1 RRSPRSAATTAGA
14 RARPPSSLPLE
25 RVGRLEDLDADR
37 DRFLCES
44 LGVGGAPD
52 HEPVVHGHGDPRP
65 DRLRQPRRLRGLHGV
80 VPSDGQEGDIGPDG
94 GELGDVVRVTRVV
107 VRVRPQLQDVANP
120 VVRRGME
127 VAALLAARAIPGSRV
142 HQPTRAVLSPH
153 TELLLDASAPEGPRV
168 TRSLLIGSPPAM
180 DHLETAGPGPRRPA
194 SQRRAVISL
203 LRRNRDFRM
212 LFLAQVVSFTGDW
225 FLFVALAGLVFDLT
239 HSPGLVAAVY
249 ASLTVPFA
257 FFMFVGGPLADRLN
271 RQALMIVADVI
282 RGFLA
287 LGFFL
292 VHRTSEVW
300 LVYVLAGAITALG
313 AVFEPAS
320 MAAIPNL
327 VDRED
332 LATARVKGGFGL
344 GGGVVALLPVLAF
357 TVYGT
362 KDWGTGVLYGF
373 RGLGVLAGP
382 FLARR
387 FIGDEDL
394 VGLFWGISL
403 SFLIYGAS
411 YAVVP
416 WMPTIYLAGLMVLIG
431 HLGGGAQWTL
441 SSYALQILV
450 PDHIRGRIFAFDEG
464 FITLTLATSA
474 TLAGWISDVVDV
486 RVVMLGLAAI
496 TLSYSV
502 IWTIATRNVRR
513 SLGSEARPGP

>member
-1 RRSPRSAATTAGA
+1 
-14 RARPPSSLPLE
+14 
-25 RVGRLEDLDADR
+25 
-37 DRFLCES
+37 
-44 LGVGGAPD
+44 
-52 HEPVVHGHGDPRP
+52 
-65 DRLRQPRRLRGLHGV
+65 
-80 VPSDGQEGDIGPDG
+80 
-94 GELGDVVRVTRVV
+94 
-107 VRVRPQLQDVANP
+107 
-120 VVRRGME
+120 M
-127 VAALLAARAIPGSRV
+127 LA
-142 HQPTRAVLSPH
+142 
-153 TELLLDASAPEGPRV
+153 
-168 TRSLLIGSPPAM
+168 
-180 DHLETAGPGPRRPA
+180 
-194 SQRRAVISL
+194 
-203 LRRNRDFRM
+203 M
-212 LFLAQVVSFTGDW
+212 LT
-225 FLFVALAGLVFDLT
+225 
-239 HSPGLVAAVY
+239 
-249 ASLTVPFA
+249 
-257 FFMFVGGPLADRLN
+257 
-271 RQALMIVADVI
+271 
-282 RGFLA
+282 
-287 LGFFL
+287 
-292 VHRTSEVW
+292 
-300 LVYVLAGAITALG
+300 
-313 AVFEPAS
+313 
-320 MAAIPNL
+320 
-327 VDRED
+327 
-332 LATARVKGGFGL
+332 VKGGFGL
-344 GGGVVALLPVLAF
+344 GGGVVALIPVLAF

-502 IWTIATRNVRR
+502 IWTIATRKVRR
-513 SLGSEARPGP
+513 RTREMH

>member
-1 RRSPRSAATTAGA
+1 
-14 RARPPSSLPLE
+14 
-25 RVGRLEDLDADR
+25 
-37 DRFLCES
+37 
-44 LGVGGAPD
+44 
-52 HEPVVHGHGDPRP
+52 
-65 DRLRQPRRLRGLHGV
+65 
-80 VPSDGQEGDIGPDG
+80 
-94 GELGDVVRVTRVV
+94 
-107 VRVRPQLQDVANP
+107 
-120 VVRRGME
+120 
-127 VAALLAARAIPGSRV
+127 
-142 HQPTRAVLSPH
+142 
-153 TELLLDASAPEGPRV
+153 
-168 TRSLLIGSPPAM
+168 M

-332 LATARVKGGFGL
+332 LATANVMAGATWGTMLAIGSAIGGLVVAGFGRGAGYIGDAASFLLSASLITRIRRPFAEPREPHQEHPGLFEATREAVRYARRDHRVLAMLTVKGGFGL

-403 SFLIYGAS
+403 SFLIYRAS

-474 TLAGWISDVVDV
+474 TVAGLISDVVDV

>member
-1 RRSPRSAATTAGA
+1 
-14 RARPPSSLPLE
+14 
-25 RVGRLEDLDADR
+25 
-37 DRFLCES
+37 
-44 LGVGGAPD
+44 
-52 HEPVVHGHGDPRP
+52 
-65 DRLRQPRRLRGLHGV
+65 
-80 VPSDGQEGDIGPDG
+80 
-94 GELGDVVRVTRVV
+94 
-107 VRVRPQLQDVANP
+107 
-120 VVRRGME
+120 
-127 VAALLAARAIPGSRV
+127 
-142 HQPTRAVLSPH
+142 
-153 TELLLDASAPEGPRV
+153 
-168 TRSLLIGSPPAM
+168 
-180 DHLETAGPGPRRPA
+180 
-194 SQRRAVISL
+194 
-203 LRRNRDFRM
+203 M

-282 RGFLA
+282 RRFLA

-332 LATARVKGGFGL
+332 LATANVMAGATWGTMLAIGSAIGGLVVAGFGRGAGYIGDAASFLLSASLITRIRRPFAEPREPHQEHPGLFEATREAVRYARRDHRVLAMLTVKGGFGL